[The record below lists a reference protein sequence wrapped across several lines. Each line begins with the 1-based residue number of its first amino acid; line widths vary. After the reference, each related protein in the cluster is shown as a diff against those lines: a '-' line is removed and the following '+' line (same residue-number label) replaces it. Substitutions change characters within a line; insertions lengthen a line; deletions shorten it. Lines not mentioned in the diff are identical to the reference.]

1 MVYDRF
7 IKFSLKNIE
16 NGILAESHPCTRIK
30 KKNNRVAL
38 SWVHSSKKKSCRWTE
53 IKSVSGKTDISRAIS
68 PT

>member
-16 NGILAESHPCTRIK
+16 NGILAESHPCTIIK

-38 SWVHSSKKKSCRWTE
+38 SWVHSSKKTHADGQK
-53 IKSVSGKTDISRAIS
+53 
-68 PT
+68 